1 MDEFFEWHAWRWEL
15 IDLQGKTAVVTGA
28 GRGLGAALA
37 VSLAEAGCNLVL
49 CGRNTAA
56 LEAVA
61 EKIIAATGRRPA
73 CISVDLADVD
83 SIEHVVAA
91 ISSAHPHI
99 DLLVNNGAMWLEA
112 SDEPHAAET
121 VLGVINSA
129 VTGTFLF
136 TQGLLPLLRRS
147 ANPDIVTIGSIS
159 GLPNALI
166 QSVSVPFYAAKRA
179 QAALADGLRQMLSG
193 TPVRSI
199 SVHPP
204 YLDDIQP
211 EDAAWAAAAERAKG
225 ERGTNRDVVDA
236 VLFAVTRPRHVTL
249 SIVVDADE
257 GGLFP

>member
-1 MDEFFEWHAWRWEL
+1 M

-37 VSLAEAGCNLVL
+37 LSLAKAGCNLIL

-61 EKIIAATGRRPA
+61 GKIAGMTGLPPV
-73 CISVDLADVD
+73 CIGVDLADSG
-83 SIEHVVAA
+83 SIEQA
-91 ISSAHPHI
+91 IDTISRSREHI

-159 GLPNALI
+159 GLPNALL

-211 EDAAWAAAAERAKG
+211 GEAAWAAAAERAKG
-225 ERGTNRDVVDA
+225 ERGTNRDVVEA